1 MTLFQVKPEQPSE
14 KPDKTQ
20 IDLTKATTKGKLP
33 CQEKQL
39 FFGSKKKK
47 IASCHQFS
55 KKKKN
60 KELYM
65 NKEKTQ
71 DLENLHFIANAI
83 RSMLLDK
90 VECLPTWAACK
101 SLVSKAQT
109 PVTHVGFLPYL
120 PYPVTEYSTVYTTL
134 CNFLKIET
142 QLNQLFLPA
151 ICDEVVFCIVADN
164 VLQRP

>member
-55 KKKKN
+55 KKKIKN
-60 KELYM
+60 
-65 NKEKTQ
+65 
-71 DLENLHFIANAI
+71 FI
-83 RSMLLDK
+83 
-90 VECLPTWAACK
+90 
-101 SLVSKAQT
+101 
-109 PVTHVGFLPYL
+109 
-120 PYPVTEYSTVYTTL
+120 
-134 CNFLKIET
+134 
-142 QLNQLFLPA
+142 
-151 ICDEVVFCIVADN
+151 
-164 VLQRP
+164 